1 MIWNLKQLKL
11 NPSSQS
17 QSPES
22 SDWDS
27 HWPSL
32 TRPFDHL
39 LFFFDF
45 QKPQELQPLQQPRAV
60 QPTEAEAEAW
70 GRGWLRWQRGAAA
83 AACSHTN
90 VRWRRW
96 VWYLDNDQWINQ
108 WTELWTMTMNYELY
122 IYIWYINWAE
132 PPPDNHNVSK
142 SHCCQ
147 LSHCHTDN
155 HIGLGLRLGRSGCAA
170 WAAWAGWSPAGWF
183 W

>member
-60 QPTEAEAEAW
+60 QPTEAEAEAEA
-70 GRGWLRWQRGAAA
+70 GWDGKEGQPLQPVLILM
-83 AACSHTN
+83 SDDDDEYDILTMTSES
-90 VRWRRW
+90 
-96 VWYLDNDQWINQ
+96 INELNYDY
-108 WTELWTMTMNYELY
+108 ELWT